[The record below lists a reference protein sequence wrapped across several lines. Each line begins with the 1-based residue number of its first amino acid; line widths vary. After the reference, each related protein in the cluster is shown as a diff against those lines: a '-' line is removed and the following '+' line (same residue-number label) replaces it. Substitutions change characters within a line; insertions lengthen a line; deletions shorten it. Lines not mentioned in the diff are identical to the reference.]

1 MYDHRPLTGCYR
13 GLTLVSTVS
22 CTISHYPYR
31 DGKRK
36 FILTVSFDRL
46 RPVGVPLPRP
56 VGMLVSRMLG
66 PLVPRPVGPLVPR
79 PVGPLVPRPVGP
91 LVPRLVGVL
100 VPRLVSPLV
109 PRPVGPLVLR
119 LVGVLVPRLLGVLVS
134 WVDVESGGGRSEC
147 SDETMPVDSSRG
159 LSVSSSRGGPV
170 RWCSVL
176 PCPYDRLLAILTFV
190 EGCLRKVKGRC
201 AWAAG
206 AK

>member
-79 PVGPLVPRPVGP
+79 PVGPLVPR
-91 LVPRLVGVL
+91 LVGVL

-109 PRPVGPLVLR
+109 PRLVGPLVLR
-119 LVGVLVPRLLGVLVS
+119 LVGVLVRRLLGVFVS

-147 SDETMPVDSSRG
+147 GDETMPVGSSRG
-159 LSVSSSRGGPV
+159 EPV

-176 PCPYDRLLAILTFV
+176 SCPYDRLLAILTFV
-190 EGCLRKVKGRC
+190 EGC
-201 AWAAG
+201 
-206 AK
+206 